1 MGRPKGSKNKP
12 NHSAGGIRP
21 NAGRK
26 QVELQLAAG
35 QKLLPFGQQRARGPN
50 QEHEQAAPAVDTEP
64 DQPDQIEQPQPLSGD
79 QEGNRAGETAA
90 AAATAALDA
99 IRQENEQ
106 RARIL
111 QHLAD
116 ATSNG
121 SLERALQ
128 ELPAE
133 EDQEYFDPIQEEE
146 EDDSGNT
153 IDHQNVALKRKSS
166 AYKPK
171 VGSTLH
177 MLLSLV
183 KDHLKEDSTYQPSKI
198 RKHVID
204 DGHYYVE
211 DLLGKNW
218 LHRDPTEPSA
228 AYLRHIRIF
237 CWMPLR
243 KKLLVKPISQ
253 CRCVHCGKVGFME
266 SAGWDWKPFF
276 YFDKI
281 VWVVH
286 IRDRCREQRG
296 GCGKTCA
303 QIDPRFLS
311 GLPTTVARE
320 FPFVSAGNRR
330 IGMAE
335 PMLYTFIEMIGRGLQ
350 FGAMIHQMISCYSLT
365 KTHWKRNSMFH
376 HLLHHFSKST
386 FESRLRLLPPLQ
398 GKCAGVLGT
407 LAVTK
412 GFGSV
417 VVAGKKVAEEQSVAN
432 SKYQVTKNS
441 NDGERQHCPLAK
453 QKGDRDKGMHRAT
466 ASPS

>member
-1 MGRPKGSKNKP
+1 MTALLCTVVPVPLYFNKIKYAELDNEGSNIAISRRLSTTKPANKQKNQMGRPKGSKNKP

-111 QHLAD
+111 QRLAD

-218 LHRDPTEPSA
+218 LHSDPTEPSA

-253 CRCVHCGKVGFME
+253 CRCVCLV
-266 SAGWDWKPFF
+266 P
-276 YFDKI
+276 
-281 VWVVH
+281 
-286 IRDRCREQRG
+286 
-296 GCGKTCA
+296 
-303 QIDPRFLS
+303 
-311 GLPTTVARE
+311 
-320 FPFVSAGNRR
+320 
-330 IGMAE
+330 
-335 PMLYTFIEMIGRGLQ
+335 
-350 FGAMIHQMISCYSLT
+350 
-365 KTHWKRNSMFH
+365 
-376 HLLHHFSKST
+376 LL
-386 FESRLRLLPPLQ
+386 
-398 GKCAGVLGT
+398 
-407 LAVTK
+407 
-412 GFGSV
+412 
-417 VVAGKKVAEEQSVAN
+417 
-432 SKYQVTKNS
+432 
-441 NDGERQHCPLAK
+441 
-453 QKGDRDKGMHRAT
+453 
-466 ASPS
+466 